1 MRRSKIIK
9 DIVQNNKSVST
20 ALQELLVITHELDNK
35 ELNRWIRNEL
45 TGYNSEDELP
55 SYRKNLPNTILY
67 SGQNGLTNVNNLP
80 LPIQYFGEYKEQIVN
95 LNFMDS
101 CIGEIENAIENTKD
115 CNMGRNLTMFAGI
128 ISKNTN
134 NQITCFNIF
143 MKFGNNAFEYILSN
157 VRVKIIDSLLLLEKK
172 FGILDELYFEE
183 DKMIPDKTDKVNKQI
198 NSIIFSDGARY

>member
-1 MRRSKIIK
+1 MPRSKIIK
-9 DIVQNNKSVST
+9 DIVDNNTSISI
-20 ALQELLVITHELDNK
+20 ALQQLLVITHELDNK

-67 SGQNGLTNVNNLP
+67 SGQNGLINVKNLP
-80 LPIQYFGEYKEQIVN
+80 LPIQSLGDYKEQIVN
-95 LNFMDS
+95 LNFMDN

-115 CNMGRNLTMFAGI
+115 CNMGKNLTMFAGI
-128 ISKNTN
+128 ISKNTD

-143 MKFGNNAFEYILSN
+143 MKFGNNAFIHILSN
-157 VRVKIIDSLLLLEKK
+157 VRVKIIHSLLLLEKK

-183 DKMIPDKTDKVNKQI
+183 DKFTPDKTDEVNKKI
-198 NSIIFSDGARY
+198 NSIIFSDGTRY